1 MRLTTV
7 VAHGIVVRFG
17 GVAALSGV
25 DLTLSAGSVH
35 ALCGENGAGK
45 STLMKV
51 LAGSVTPDEGSVAI
65 DGQPVTFGSPRD
77 ALAAGIRM
85 VHQELSLVPALSVTE
100 NVLLGAESPR
110 KTMRQRALEALAR
123 IGSRIDPDVRVE
135 TLSLADQQMVEIAK
149 ALASPNTRVLI
160 LDEPTAILSPREC
173 DALFACIKQLTS
185 QGQASSGQ
193 SSSGQAS
200 PGQSSPGQSSPGQS
214 SPGQVSSDQAS
225 SDQASSG
232 QVSSGQTTSG
242 ETSSGQTSSGL
253 AVLYCTHRL
262 EEVARVADTVTVL
275 RDGRV
280 IASGPV
286 AEMPRDA
293 IVRHMVGRDVARAAR
308 THNSPGA
315 VALAVNNLSTGFVRE
330 VTFEVHYGE
339 IVGFVGLVGAGRT
352 ELVRAIIG
360 AAPIDGGTMTLESRP
375 FRARRPADAI
385 RHGFGFVP
393 EDRKGAGLIMHER
406 VRVNTTLARLT
417 SFARWTIVDR
427 RREQQVTR
435 EWIDRLHIKAQS
447 TEMPVDRLS
456 GGNQQKVVLTRWLLG
471 ELKVLIVDEPTR
483 GVDVGARAEIYRIL
497 IELAQSG
504 AAVIVV
510 TSDLPEAAELCDRL
524 LVMREGRLV
533 GESDTAEGAGT
544 MMVGGA

>member
-51 LAGSVTPDEGSVAI
+51 LAGSVMPDEGSVAI
-65 DGQPVTFGSPRD
+65 DGEPVTFGSPRD

-110 KTMRQRALEALAR
+110 KTMRQRALAALAR
-123 IGSRIDPDVRVE
+123 IGSGIDPDVRVE

-149 ALASPNTRVLI
+149 ALASADTRVLI

-185 QGQASSGQ
+185 PGQTSPGQ
-193 SSSGQAS
+193 TSPGQAS
-200 PGQSSPGQSSPGQS
+200 PGQASP
-214 SPGQVSSDQAS
+214 
-225 SDQASSG
+225 
-232 QVSSGQTTSG
+232 
-242 ETSSGQTSSGL
+242 GL

-286 AEMPRDA
+286 AEMPRDV

-308 THNSPGA
+308 TRNSPGP
-315 VALAVNNLSTGFVRE
+315 VALAVRDLSSGFVRE
-330 VTFEVHYGE
+330 VTFEVRYGE

-360 AAPIDGGTMTLESRP
+360 ATPIDGGAMTLEGRP

-406 VRVNTTLARLT
+406 VRVNTTLARLA

-427 RREQQVTR
+427 RRERQVTR

-533 GESDTAEGAGT
+533 GESDTVERAGT

>member
-65 DGQPVTFGSPRD
+65 DGEPVTFGSPRD

-110 KTMRQRALEALAR
+110 KTMRQRALAALAR
-123 IGSRIDPDVRVE
+123 IGSGIDPDVRVE

-149 ALASPNTRVLI
+149 ALASADTRVLI

-173 DALFACIKQLTS
+173 DALFACIKQLTRP
-185 QGQASSGQ
+185 GQTSPGQ
-193 SSSGQAS
+193 TNPGQAS
-200 PGQSSPGQSSPGQS
+200 PGQASPGQASPGQA
-214 SPGQVSSDQAS
+214 SP
-225 SDQASSG
+225 
-232 QVSSGQTTSG
+232 
-242 ETSSGQTSSGL
+242 GL

-286 AEMPRDA
+286 AEMPRDV

-308 THNSPGA
+308 TRNSPGP
-315 VALAVNNLSTGFVRE
+315 VALAVRDLSSGFVRD
-330 VTFEVHYGE
+330 VTFEVRYGE

-360 AAPIDGGTMTLESRP
+360 AAPIDGGAMTLEGRP

-385 RHGFGFVP
+385 RHGFGVVP

-406 VRVNTTLARLT
+406 VRVNTTLARLA

-427 RREQQVTR
+427 RRERQVTR

-533 GESDTAEGAGT
+533 GESDTVERAGT

>member
-25 DLTLSAGSVH
+25 DLTLTAGSVH

-110 KTMRQRALEALAR
+110 KTMRQRALAALAR
-123 IGSRIDPDVRVE
+123 IGSGIDPDVPVE

-149 ALASPNTRVLI
+149 ALASADTRVLI

-185 QGQASSGQ
+185 P
-193 SSSGQAS
+193 GQAS
-200 PGQSSPGQSSPGQS
+200 PGQASPGQASPGQA
-214 SPGQVSSDQAS
+214 SPGQAGTGQAS
-225 SDQASSG
+225 TGQASTG
-232 QVSSGQTTSG
+232 QASTGLASTGLSSSGLS
-242 ETSSGQTSSGL
+242 SSGLASSAL

-280 IASGPV
+280 IASGPA
-286 AEMPRDA
+286 AEMPRNV

-308 THNSPGA
+308 THNSPGP
-315 VALAVNNLSTGFVRE
+315 VALAVRDLSSGFVRD
-330 VTFEVHYGE
+330 VTFEVRYGE

-360 AAPIDGGTMTLESRP
+360 AAPIDGGTMMLEGRP

-406 VRVNTTLARLT
+406 VRVNTTLARLA
-417 SFARWTIVDR
+417 SFARWSIVDR
-427 RREQQVTR
+427 RRERQVTR

-533 GESDTAEGAGT
+533 GESDTAERAGT

>member
-1 MRLTTV
+1 
-7 VAHGIVVRFG
+7 
-17 GVAALSGV
+17 
-25 DLTLSAGSVH
+25 
-35 ALCGENGAGK
+35 
-45 STLMKV
+45 
-51 LAGSVTPDEGSVAI
+51 
-65 DGQPVTFGSPRD
+65 
-77 ALAAGIRM
+77 
-85 VHQELSLVPALSVTE
+85 
-100 NVLLGAESPR
+100 
-110 KTMRQRALEALAR
+110 
-123 IGSRIDPDVRVE
+123 
-135 TLSLADQQMVEIAK
+135 
-149 ALASPNTRVLI
+149 
-160 LDEPTAILSPREC
+160 
-173 DALFACIKQLTS
+173 
-185 QGQASSGQ
+185 
-193 SSSGQAS
+193 
-200 PGQSSPGQSSPGQS
+200 
-214 SPGQVSSDQAS
+214 
-225 SDQASSG
+225 
-232 QVSSGQTTSG
+232 
-242 ETSSGQTSSGL
+242 
-253 AVLYCTHRL
+253 VLYCTHRL

-286 AEMPRDA
+286 AEMPRDV

-308 THNSPGA
+308 TRNSPGP
-315 VALAVNNLSTGFVRE
+315 VALAVRDLSSGFVRD
-330 VTFEVHYGE
+330 VTFEVRYGE

-360 AAPIDGGTMTLESRP
+360 AAPIDGGAMMLEGRP

-406 VRVNTTLARLT
+406 VRVNTTLARLA

-427 RREQQVTR
+427 RRERQVTR

-533 GESDTAEGAGT
+533 GESDAAERAGT

>member
-51 LAGSVTPDEGSVAI
+51 LAGSVRPDEGSVTI
-65 DGQPVTFGSPRD
+65 DGQPVTFSSPRD

-110 KTMRQRALEALAR
+110 KTMRQRALNALAR
-123 IGSRIDPDVRVE
+123 IGSGIDPDVRVE

-149 ALASPNTRVLI
+149 ALASANTRVLI

-185 QGQASSGQ
+185 PGVANSGVANSGVANSGVASAGVASAGVASSGV
-193 SSSGQAS
+193 A
-200 PGQSSPGQSSPGQS
+200 
-214 SPGQVSSDQAS
+214 
-225 SDQASSG
+225 
-232 QVSSGQTTSG
+232 
-242 ETSSGQTSSGL
+242 SSGL

-262 EEVARVADTVTVL
+262 EEVARIADTVTVL
-275 RDGRV
+275 RDGRL
-280 IASGPV
+280 IASSPV

-308 THNSPGA
+308 TRNAPGA
-315 VALAVNNLSTGFVRE
+315 VALAVNNLSSGFVRDASFD
-330 VTFEVHYGE
+330 VRYGE
-339 IVGFVGLVGAGRT
+339 IVGLVGLVGAGRT

-360 AAPIDGGTMTLESRP
+360 AAPIDGGAMTLDARP

-417 SFARWTIVDR
+417 SFARWSIVDR
-427 RREQQVTR
+427 RREQLVTR

-533 GESDTAEGAGT
+533 GEADTAEGAGT
-544 MMVGGA
+544 MMVAGA

>member
-110 KTMRQRALEALAR
+110 KTMRHRALAALAR

-149 ALASPNTRVLI
+149 ALASADTRVLI

-185 QGQASSGQ
+185 PSLTSPSLTSPSLTSPGVASSGV
-193 SSSGQAS
+193 AS
-200 PGQSSPGQSSPGQS
+200 PGVTSPGVTSPGVT
-214 SPGQVSSDQAS
+214 SPGVAS
-225 SDQASSG
+225 PSLTSPGLASPG
-232 QVSSGQTTSG
+232 VA
-242 ETSSGQTSSGL
+242 SSGL

-280 IASGPV
+280 VASGPV

-330 VTFEVHYGE
+330 VTFEVRYGE

-360 AAPIDGGTMTLESRP
+360 AAQIDGGAMMLEGRP

-417 SFARWTIVDR
+417 SFARWSIVDR
-427 RREQQVTR
+427 RREQQATR

-471 ELKVLIVDEPTR
+471 ELKVLIIDEPTR

-533 GESDTAEGAGT
+533 GEADAAELAGT

>member
-51 LAGSVTPDEGSVAI
+51 LAGSVRPDEGSVAI
-65 DGQPVTFGSPRD
+65 DGQPVTFSSPRD

-110 KTMRQRALEALAR
+110 KTMRQRALNALAR
-123 IGSRIDPDVRVE
+123 IGSGIDPDVRVE

-149 ALASPNTRVLI
+149 ALASANTRVLI

-185 QGQASSGQ
+185 PGVANSGVANSGVANSGVANSGVASSGV
-193 SSSGQAS
+193 AS
-200 PGQSSPGQSSPGQS
+200 AG
-214 SPGQVSSDQAS
+214 VAS
-225 SDQASSG
+225 AGVASAGVASSG
-232 QVSSGQTTSG
+232 VA
-242 ETSSGQTSSGL
+242 SSGL

-262 EEVARVADTVTVL
+262 EEVARIADTVTVL
-275 RDGRV
+275 RDGRL
-280 IASGPV
+280 IASSPV

-308 THNSPGA
+308 TRNAPGA
-315 VALAVNNLSTGFVRE
+315 VALAVNNLSSGFVRDASFD
-330 VTFEVHYGE
+330 VRYGE

-360 AAPIDGGTMTLESRP
+360 AAPIDGGSMMLDARP

-417 SFARWTIVDR
+417 SFARWSIVDR

-533 GESDTAEGAGT
+533 GEADTAEGAGT
-544 MMVGGA
+544 MMVAGA

>member
-110 KTMRQRALEALAR
+110 KTMRQRALAALAR
-123 IGSRIDPDVRVE
+123 IGSGIDPDVRVE

-149 ALASPNTRVLI
+149 ALASANTRVLI

-185 QGQASSGQ
+185 
-193 SSSGQAS
+193 
-200 PGQSSPGQSSPGQS
+200 
-214 SPGQVSSDQAS
+214 
-225 SDQASSG
+225 
-232 QVSSGQTTSG
+232 
-242 ETSSGQTSSGL
+242 SGL

-262 EEVARVADTVTVL
+262 EEVARIADTVTVL
-275 RDGRV
+275 RDGRL

-286 AEMPRDA
+286 AEMPRDV

-315 VALAVNNLSTGFVRE
+315 IALAVRDLSSGFVRE
-330 VTFEVHYGE
+330 VSFEVRYGE

-360 AAPIDGGTMTLESRP
+360 AGPIDGGAMMLEGRP

-435 EWIDRLHIKAQS
+435 DWIDRLHIKAQS

-471 ELKVLIVDEPTR
+471 DLKVLIVDEPTR

-533 GESDTAEGAGT
+533 GEADTAEGAGT

>member
-110 KTMRQRALEALAR
+110 KTMRHRALAALAR
-123 IGSRIDPDVRVE
+123 IGSGIDPDVRVE

-149 ALASPNTRVLI
+149 ALASANTRVLI

-185 QGQASSGQ
+185 PGLASSGL
-193 SSSGQAS
+193 
-200 PGQSSPGQSSPGQS
+200 
-214 SPGQVSSDQAS
+214 
-225 SDQASSG
+225 ASSG
-232 QVSSGQTTSG
+232 LASSGLA
-242 ETSSGQTSSGL
+242 SSGLASSGLAGSGLAGSGLAGSGLAGSGLAGSGLAGSGLAGSGL

-315 VALAVNNLSTGFVRE
+315 VALAVRDLSSGFVRD
-330 VTFEVHYGE
+330 VTFEVRYGE

-360 AAPIDGGTMTLESRP
+360 AAPIDGGAMMLEGRP

-533 GESDTAEGAGT
+533 GEADTAERAGT

>member
-25 DLTLSAGSVH
+25 DLTLSAGAVH

-65 DGQPVTFGSPRD
+65 DGEPVTFGSPRD

-110 KTMRQRALEALAR
+110 KTMRQRALAALAR
-123 IGSRIDPDVRVE
+123 IGSGIDPDVRVE

-149 ALASPNTRVLI
+149 ALASADTRVLI

-185 QGQASSGQ
+185 P
-193 SSSGQAS
+193 GQAS
-200 PGQSSPGQSSPGQS
+200 P
-214 SPGQVSSDQAS
+214 
-225 SDQASSG
+225 
-232 QVSSGQTTSG
+232 
-242 ETSSGQTSSGL
+242 GL

-286 AEMPRDA
+286 AEMPRDV

-315 VALAVNNLSTGFVRE
+315 VALAVNNLSSGFVRE
-330 VTFEVHYGE
+330 VTFEVRYGE

-360 AAPIDGGTMTLESRP
+360 AAPIDGGAMMLEGRP

-406 VRVNTTLARLT
+406 VRVNTTLARLA

-427 RREQQVTR
+427 RRERQVTR

-533 GESDTAEGAGT
+533 GESDTVERAGT

>member
-51 LAGSVTPDEGSVAI
+51 LAGSVRPDEGSVTI
-65 DGQPVTFGSPRD
+65 DGQPVTFSSPRD

-110 KTMRQRALEALAR
+110 KTMRQRALNALAR
-123 IGSRIDPDVRVE
+123 IGSGIDPDVRVE

-149 ALASPNTRVLI
+149 ALASANTRVLI

-185 QGQASSGQ
+185 PGVANSGVANSGVASAGVASAGVASSGV
-193 SSSGQAS
+193 A
-200 PGQSSPGQSSPGQS
+200 
-214 SPGQVSSDQAS
+214 
-225 SDQASSG
+225 
-232 QVSSGQTTSG
+232 
-242 ETSSGQTSSGL
+242 SSGL

-262 EEVARVADTVTVL
+262 EEVARIADTVTVL
-275 RDGRV
+275 RDGRL
-280 IASGPV
+280 IASSPV

-308 THNSPGA
+308 TRNAPGA
-315 VALAVNNLSTGFVRE
+315 VALAVNNLSSGFVRDASFD
-330 VTFEVHYGE
+330 VRYGE
-339 IVGFVGLVGAGRT
+339 IVGLVGLVGAGRT

-360 AAPIDGGTMTLESRP
+360 AAPIDGGAMTLDARP

-417 SFARWTIVDR
+417 SFARWSIVDR
-427 RREQQVTR
+427 RREQLVTR

-533 GESDTAEGAGT
+533 GEADTAEGAGT
-544 MMVGGA
+544 MMVAGA

>member
-25 DLTLSAGSVH
+25 DLTLTAGSVH

-65 DGQPVTFGSPRD
+65 DGQPVTFASPRD

-110 KTMRQRALEALAR
+110 KTMRQRALDALAR
-123 IGSRIDPDVRVE
+123 IGSGIDPDVRVE

-149 ALASPNTRVLI
+149 ALASANTRVLI

-173 DALFACIKQLTS
+173 DALFACIKQLTTP
-185 QGQASSGQ
+185 GL
-193 SSSGQAS
+193 AS
-200 PGQSSPGQSSPGQS
+200 PGLASPGLTSPGLA
-214 SPGQVSSDQAS
+214 SP
-225 SDQASSG
+225 
-232 QVSSGQTTSG
+232 
-242 ETSSGQTSSGL
+242 GL

-262 EEVARVADTVTVL
+262 EEVARIADTVTVL
-275 RDGRV
+275 RDGRL
-280 IASGPV
+280 IASAPV

-315 VALAVNNLSTGFVRE
+315 VALAVNNLSTGFVRD
-330 VTFEVHYGE
+330 VTFEVRYGE

-360 AAPIDGGTMTLESRP
+360 AAPVDGGAMMLEGRP

-385 RHGFGFVP
+385 RRGFGFVP

-417 SFARWTIVDR
+417 SFARWSIVDR

-533 GESDTAEGAGT
+533 GESDTAERAGT

>member
-51 LAGSVTPDEGSVAI
+51 LAGAVMPDEGSVAI
-65 DGQPVTFGSPRD
+65 DGEPVTFGSPRD

-110 KTMRQRALEALAR
+110 KTMRQRALAALAR
-123 IGSRIDPDVRVE
+123 IGSGIDPDVRVE

-149 ALASPNTRVLI
+149 ALASADTRVLI

-173 DALFACIKQLTS
+173 DALFACIKQLTRP
-185 QGQASSGQ
+185 GQTSP
-193 SSSGQAS
+193 GQAS
-200 PGQSSPGQSSPGQS
+200 PGQASP
-214 SPGQVSSDQAS
+214 
-225 SDQASSG
+225 
-232 QVSSGQTTSG
+232 
-242 ETSSGQTSSGL
+242 GL

-286 AEMPRDA
+286 AEMPRDV

-308 THNSPGA
+308 TRNSPGP
-315 VALAVNNLSTGFVRE
+315 VALAVRDLSSGFVRE
-330 VTFEVHYGE
+330 VTFEVRYGE

-360 AAPIDGGTMTLESRP
+360 AAPIDGGAMMLEGRP

-406 VRVNTTLARLT
+406 VRVNTTLARLA

-427 RREQQVTR
+427 RRERQVTR

-533 GESDTAEGAGT
+533 GESDTVERAGT

>member
-1 MRLTTV
+1 MRPTTV

-17 GVAALSGV
+17 GVVALSGV
-25 DLTLSAGSVH
+25 DLTLTGGSVH

-51 LAGSVTPDEGSVAI
+51 LAGSVAPDEGSIGI
-65 DGQPVTFGSPRD
+65 DGRPVAFGSPRD

-110 KTMRQRALEALAR
+110 KTMRQRTLAALAR
-123 IGSRIDPDVRVE
+123 IGSGIDPDVRVE

-149 ALASPNTRVLI
+149 ALASPNTSVLI

-173 DALFACIKQLTS
+173 DALFACIQQLTS
-185 QGQASSGQ
+185 
-193 SSSGQAS
+193 
-200 PGQSSPGQSSPGQS
+200 
-214 SPGQVSSDQAS
+214 
-225 SDQASSG
+225 
-232 QVSSGQTTSG
+232 T
-242 ETSSGQTSSGL
+242 GL

-262 EEVARVADTVTVL
+262 EEVAHIADTVTVL
-275 RDGRV
+275 RDGRL
-280 IASGPV
+280 IASGPA
-286 AEMPRDA
+286 AEMPRDV
-293 IVRHMVGRDVARAAR
+293 IVRQMVGRDVARAAR
-308 THNSPGA
+308 TRHSPGA
-315 VALAVNNLSTGFVRE
+315 VALAISNLSAGFVRD
-330 VTFEVHYGE
+330 VTFDVRYGE

-360 AAPIDGGTMTLESRP
+360 AAPTDSGAMTLDARP

-393 EDRKGAGLIMHER
+393 EDRKGAGLIMHDR
-406 VRVNTTLARLT
+406 VRVNTTLARLA
-417 SFARWTIVDR
+417 SFARWSIVDR
-427 RREQQVTR
+427 HREQQVTR
-435 EWIDRLHIKAQS
+435 EWIDRLHIRAPS
-447 TEMPVDRLS
+447 TEIPVDRLS
-456 GGNQQKVVLTRWLLG
+456 GGNQQKVVLARWLLG
-471 ELKVLIVDEPTR
+471 DLKVLIVDEPTR

-497 IELAQSG
+497 IELATAG

-533 GESDTAEGAGT
+533 GEADTAEHAGA

>member
-1 MRLTTV
+1 L
-7 VAHGIVVRFG
+7 
-17 GVAALSGV
+17 
-25 DLTLSAGSVH
+25 
-35 ALCGENGAGK
+35 
-45 STLMKV
+45 
-51 LAGSVTPDEGSVAI
+51 
-65 DGQPVTFGSPRD
+65 
-77 ALAAGIRM
+77 
-85 VHQELSLVPALSVTE
+85 
-100 NVLLGAESPR
+100 
-110 KTMRQRALEALAR
+110 
-123 IGSRIDPDVRVE
+123 
-135 TLSLADQQMVEIAK
+135 
-149 ALASPNTRVLI
+149 
-160 LDEPTAILSPREC
+160 
-173 DALFACIKQLTS
+173 
-185 QGQASSGQ
+185 
-193 SSSGQAS
+193 
-200 PGQSSPGQSSPGQS
+200 
-214 SPGQVSSDQAS
+214 
-225 SDQASSG
+225 
-232 QVSSGQTTSG
+232 
-242 ETSSGQTSSGL
+242 SSGL

-286 AEMPRDA
+286 AEMPRDV

-330 VTFEVHYGE
+330 VTFEVRYGE

-360 AAPIDGGTMTLESRP
+360 AAPIDGGTMMLEGRP

-406 VRVNTTLARLT
+406 VRVNTTLARLA

-427 RREQQVTR
+427 RRERQVTR

-533 GESDTAEGAGT
+533 GESDTAERAGT

>member
-25 DLTLSAGSVH
+25 DLTLTAGSVH

-110 KTMRQRALEALAR
+110 KTMRQRALAALAR
-123 IGSRIDPDVRVE
+123 IGSGIDPDVRVE

-149 ALASPNTRVLI
+149 ALASADTRVLI

-185 QGQASSGQ
+185 PAQASPAQASPAQASPGQASSGQ
-193 SSSGQAS
+193 ASSGQAS
-200 PGQSSPGQSSPGQS
+200 SG
-214 SPGQVSSDQAS
+214 
-225 SDQASSG
+225 QASSG
-232 QVSSGQTTSG
+232 QASSGQA
-242 ETSSGQTSSGL
+242 SSGL

-280 IASGPV
+280 IASGPA
-286 AEMPRDA
+286 AEMPRNV

-308 THNSPGA
+308 THNSPGP
-315 VALAVNNLSTGFVRE
+315 VALAVRDLSSGFVRD
-330 VTFEVHYGE
+330 VTFEVRYGE

-360 AAPIDGGTMTLESRP
+360 AAPIDGGAMTLDARP

-406 VRVNTTLARLT
+406 VRVNTTLARLA
-417 SFARWTIVDR
+417 SFARWSIVDR
-427 RREQQVTR
+427 RRERQVTR

-533 GESDTAEGAGT
+533 GESDTAERAGT

>member
-1 MRLTTV
+1 
-7 VAHGIVVRFG
+7 
-17 GVAALSGV
+17 
-25 DLTLSAGSVH
+25 
-35 ALCGENGAGK
+35 
-45 STLMKV
+45 MKV

-110 KTMRQRALEALAR
+110 KTMRQRALAALAR
-123 IGSRIDPDVRVE
+123 IGSGIDPDVRVE

-149 ALASPNTRVLI
+149 ALASANTRVLI

-185 QGQASSGQ
+185 
-193 SSSGQAS
+193 
-200 PGQSSPGQSSPGQS
+200 
-214 SPGQVSSDQAS
+214 
-225 SDQASSG
+225 
-232 QVSSGQTTSG
+232 
-242 ETSSGQTSSGL
+242 SGL

-262 EEVARVADTVTVL
+262 EEVARIADTVTVL
-275 RDGRV
+275 RDGRL

-286 AEMPRDA
+286 AEMPRDV

-315 VALAVNNLSTGFVRE
+315 IALAVRDLSSGFVRE
-330 VTFEVHYGE
+330 VSFEVRYGE

-360 AAPIDGGTMTLESRP
+360 AGPIDGGAMMLEGRP

-435 EWIDRLHIKAQS
+435 DWIDRLHIKAQS

-471 ELKVLIVDEPTR
+471 DLKVLIVDEPTR

-533 GESDTAEGAGT
+533 GEADTAEGAGT

>member
-25 DLTLSAGSVH
+25 DLTLTAGSVH

-110 KTMRQRALEALAR
+110 NTMRQRTLDALAR
-123 IGSRIDPDVRVE
+123 IGSGLDPDVRVE

-149 ALASPNTRVLI
+149 ALASANTRVLI

-173 DALFACIKQLTS
+173 DALFACIQQLTS
-185 QGQASSGQ
+185 PGQASPGQASPGQASPGQASSGQ
-193 SSSGQAS
+193 ASSGQAS
-200 PGQSSPGQSSPGQS
+200 
-214 SPGQVSSDQAS
+214 
-225 SDQASSG
+225 SG
-232 QVSSGQTTSG
+232 LAN
-242 ETSSGQTSSGL
+242 SGL

-286 AEMPRDA
+286 AEMPRDV

-308 THNSPGA
+308 THNSPGP
-315 VALAVNNLSTGFVRE
+315 VALAVRDLSSGFVRE
-330 VTFEVHYGE
+330 VTFEVRYGE

-360 AAPIDGGTMTLESRP
+360 AAPIDGGAMMLEGRP

-385 RHGFGFVP
+385 RQGFGFVP

-417 SFARWTIVDR
+417 SFARWSIVDR

-533 GESDTAEGAGT
+533 GESDTAERAGT